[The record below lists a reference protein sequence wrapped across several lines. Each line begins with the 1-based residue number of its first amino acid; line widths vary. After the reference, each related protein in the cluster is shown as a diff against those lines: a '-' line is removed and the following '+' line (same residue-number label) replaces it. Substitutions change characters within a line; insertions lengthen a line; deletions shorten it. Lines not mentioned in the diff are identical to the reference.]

1 MRWRVRYTD
10 EFVRG
15 FGKLAYGQQRLVEAA
30 LRNLLAARDPTKI
43 SHHLERREY
52 FCNWS
57 HRVRANLLIV
67 FGQSRRTVTFLST
80 GTHAQAYR
88 PKP

>member
-1 MRWRVRYTD
+1 MRYTD
-10 EFVRG
+10 EFVERYG
-15 FGKLAYGQQRLVEAA
+15 ELAYGQQRLVEAA
-30 LRNLLAARDPTKI
+30 LRNLLLAKDPTAI

-57 HRVRANLLIV
+57 HRVRANLLVV
-67 FGQSRRTVTFLST
+67 FGLSRRTVTFLST

-88 PKP
+88 PRP